1 MTSIDPVHLAEF
13 QTDLVVL
20 TRSEM
25 FTKYVAS
32 EACFGLPEI
41 DQGHLRGTIADRF
54 NVDADNV
61 IIVGSAKLGFTL
73 TYKEAKNATEED
85 RPPFSPFSD
94 TSDVD
99 VAIVSDRLFD
109 EMWKHCFEFWHQSG
123 YSKGTAYWP
132 RGKNFR
138 DYIFRGWMRP
148 DCLPTEASIPLR
160 TEWFEFFRGISN
172 DRLAGDFPIK
182 AGLYRERYFLER
194 YQWQSLDKAYEDWK
208 PS

>member
-1 MTSIDPVHLAEF
+1 MTIDPHHIVAFKADLAA
-13 QTDLVVL
+13 L

-25 FTKYVAS
+25 FTKYVES
-32 EACFGLPEI
+32 DACYGLPQI
-41 DQGHLRGTIADRF
+41 DQHTLRATIADNF
-54 NVDADNV
+54 ALDPKDV

-73 TYKEAKNATEED
+73 TFKEAKSPTEED

-94 TSDVD
+94 RSDVD

-109 EMWKHCFEFWHQSG
+109 DMWKRCFEFWHLSG
-123 YSKGTAYWP
+123 YSKAASYWP

-160 TEWFEFFRGISN
+160 TEWFEFFREMTN
-172 DRLAGDFPIK
+172 ARLAGDFPIK

-194 YQWQSLDKAYEDWK
+194 YQWQSLDKALEDWTVA
-208 PS
+208 